1 MRRRFI
7 GPVLAGLDCVGAY
20 MSAWLIW
27 GLISVIAVIPVCA
40 FFKGAGEQ
48 NDFDDRDP

>member
-1 MRRRFI
+1 
-7 GPVLAGLDCVGAY
+7 

-40 FFKGAGEQ
+40 FFKGAGEH
-48 NDFDDRDP
+48 NDFDDRDPYA